1 MAGHRFFSK
10 TWKISSVQ
18 VSVFTGQKG
27 RKCLMALSFCKA
39 AHPRQPTAVT
49 LYALRQEIKWSGERQ
64 QLLVVTHNKGT
75 GNLSICRT
83 LSGNYTPSTGLLTSS
98 LSESLQYVTRVQ
110 RANVS
115 FSDSRSHKKLQG
127 DWNDN
132 GDLTP
137 QGGDRERRTQ
147 CALCRR
153 NSLMKIQAAGN
164 WRR

>member
-1 MAGHRFFSK
+1 M
-10 TWKISSVQ
+10 Q

-27 RKCLMALSFCKA
+27 WKCLMALLFCKA
-39 AHPRQPTAVT
+39 AHPRQPTVVT
-49 LYALRQEIKWSGERQ
+49 LYALRQETKWSGERQ

-83 LSGNYTPSTGLLTSS
+83 LSGNYTPSTGLLNSS
-98 LSESLQYVTRVQ
+98 LSESLQYVTGVQ

-137 QGGDRERRTQ
+137 QGGDRKEEHSVHYAEEILSWKTQ
-147 CALCRR
+147 AV
-153 NSLMKIQAAGN
+153 GN